1 MPAAIRS
8 LSISVI
14 EGVVMAKE
22 GIRLRIE
29 RDNTHQNCQPQYALH
44 NSQRDN
50 FGMAISI
57 GHIAATLAARR
68 EKLGW
73 SETELAKRAGLNQ
86 STVHRILKGE
96 FQNPQ
101 INYIERLTRAL
112 GLDMVEVLGLKTPD
126 PERYDSTI
134 GPGPALQNRVPL
146 ISWVRAGDL
155 CEAIDLFEPGFA
167 DEWLDCPFPHGPS
180 AYCLEVR
187 GLSMSP
193 EYRAGEILLIE
204 PDLSALHNDDVV
216 VRTPDG
222 QVTFKRLQ
230 ITEDG
235 TYLLALNPEFPNR
248 ILHMPD
254 GTQVCGVVTG
264 SWIKRKRR

>member
-1 MPAAIRS
+1 MT
-8 LSISVI
+8 
-14 EGVVMAKE
+14 KE
-22 GIRLRIE
+22 CIRLRIE
-29 RDNTHQNCQPQYALH
+29 QDNTHRNCQPQYALH
-44 NSQRDN
+44 NSQRN
-50 FGMAISI
+50 NLGMAISI

-112 GLDMVEVLGLKTPD
+112 GLDMAEVLGLRQPD
-126 PERYDSTI
+126 PQTLDSTL
-134 GPGPALQNRVPL
+134 GPGPALHQRVPL

-167 DEWLDCPFPHGPS
+167 DDWLDCPFPHSPS

-193 EYRAGEILLIE
+193 EYRTGEILLVE
-204 PDLSALHNDDVV
+204 PDLVPMHNDDVV

-248 ILHMPD
+248 ILHMPEH
-254 GTQVCGVVTG
+254 TSFCGVVTG
-264 SWIKRKRR
+264 SWIKRERR